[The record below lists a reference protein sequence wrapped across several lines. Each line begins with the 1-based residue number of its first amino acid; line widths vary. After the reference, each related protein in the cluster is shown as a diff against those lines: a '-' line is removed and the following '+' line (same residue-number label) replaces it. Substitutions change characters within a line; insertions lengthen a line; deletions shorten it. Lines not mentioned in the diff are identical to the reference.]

1 MEIFEARILPR
12 QSKGRAGCIGVQKK
26 PSRELRLMAMLIPIP
41 ILTMPAT
48 ARNSRTL
55 ECGLLIG
62 FNSGMELRTQVGQTL
77 TSTELI
83 FPSMSTV

>member
-1 MEIFEARILPR
+1 MRILPR

-48 ARNSRTL
+48 ARNNRTL
-55 ECGLLIG
+55 GL
-62 FNSGMELRTQVGQTL
+62 NSGMERRTQVGQIDSYL
-77 TSTELI
+77 NRINFSKHKHCVDKHHE
-83 FPSMSTV
+83 VA